1 MTWPIAFLLTQ
12 LIEITI
18 GNLDFEELFNEEGS
32 LYIFLVSCFTHPI
45 VWFVMPVFADR
56 FGWSYPLF
64 LFFAESYAYGVE
76 YLWYRYLK
84 AKRPFF
90 LSCIVNTASF
100 LTGLLIYFFMGLV

>member
-12 LIEITI
+12 LIEITVGTLI
-18 GNLDFEELFNEEGS
+18 WKDYPKKKAC
-32 LYIFLVSCFTHPI
+32 LYIFLASCLTHPI

-64 LFFAESYAYGVE
+64 LFFAELYAYGVE

-84 AKRPFF
+84 AKRPLL

-100 LTGLLIYFFMGLV
+100 LTGLLIYFYMGLV